1 MHYDSRVLDVLDGTP
16 KYRTRYGGEQCGDL
30 GEERAEAPPA
40 FLDFFCVRK
49 CHPPH
54 QNGAQ
59 PNARR

>member
-40 FLDFFCVRK
+40 VS
-49 CHPPH
+49 
-54 QNGAQ
+54 
-59 PNARR
+59 